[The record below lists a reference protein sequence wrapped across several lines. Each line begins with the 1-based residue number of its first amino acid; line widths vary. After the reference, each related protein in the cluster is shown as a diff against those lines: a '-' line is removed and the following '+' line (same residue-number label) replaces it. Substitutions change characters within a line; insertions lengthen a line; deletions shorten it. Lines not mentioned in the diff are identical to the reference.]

1 MGETEGENDP
11 ECLFKELSGSWSGVG
26 ECIQQPKYTEKM
38 VPSKKNM
45 EGHYRGTKKNHFVFT
60 QMNDKRFKKKVMRV
74 LVSQPRN
81 KETEIQVQKLK
92 TKVIELQKT
101 CVKRI

>member
-1 MGETEGENDP
+1 
-11 ECLFKELSGSWSGVG
+11 
-26 ECIQQPKYTEKM
+26 
-38 VPSKKNM
+38 M
-45 EGHYRGTKKNHFVFT
+45 EGHYRGTKKNHFVFA

-74 LVSQPRN
+74 LVSQPLN

-92 TKVIELQKT
+92 TKVMELQKT